1 MQITLRQL
9 RIFESVARHSSMSR
23 AAEEMHLTQPAVSM
37 QMKQLEEQIG
47 VPLLEQRGRKL
58 YLTEAGQELRGHAQR
73 FTAQT
78 IELQSAMDQFRGL
91 ERGVLRIAVVST
103 ANYFLPPLIAA
114 YSERHPGVRISLQV
128 ANRELVLAYLA
139 DHRADIAVIGEPP
152 EGVELDA
159 QRFMENPLV
168 LIANPNHP
176 LARLERVG
184 LARLREERLVVREL
198 GSGTRAATERHFAEH
213 GVEFV
218 FGCELNSN
226 EAIKQAVQAGL
237 GLGVVSLQTI
247 ELELETRRLVVLPV
261 ESFPIVRHWFIA
273 HRRDKRMSAASQAFR
288 ELLLADGQTNAP
300 AKPPS
305 RTPTPSRTPSPARS
319 AANAQRAGTP
329 ARR

>member
-47 VPLLEQRGRKL
+47 VPLLEQSGRRL

-73 FTAQT
+73 FAAQT

-91 ERGVLRIAVVST
+91 ERGLLRIVVVST

-114 YSERHPGVRISLQV
+114 YSERYPGVRISLQV
-128 ANRELVLAYLA
+128 SNRESVLATLA
-139 DHRADIAVIGEPP
+139 DHRADIAITGEPP
-152 EGVELDA
+152 EGVDVDA
-159 QRFMENPLV
+159 QRFMDNPLV
-168 LIANPNHP
+168 VIANPNHP

-184 LARLREERLVVREL
+184 LPRLREERLVVREA

-213 GVEFV
+213 KVGYIL
-218 FGCELNSN
+218 GCEFNSN

-247 ELELETRRLVVLPV
+247 ELELETRRLAVLPV
-261 ESFPIVRHWFIA
+261 DSFPIVRHWFIV
-273 HRRDKRMSAASQAFR
+273 HRRDKRLSAASQAFR
-288 ELLLADGQTNAP
+288 DMLLSQVPVPALVDPRSRA
-300 AKPPS
+300 AKPLVE
-305 RTPTPSRTPSPARS
+305 
-319 AANAQRAGTP
+319 
-329 ARR
+329 